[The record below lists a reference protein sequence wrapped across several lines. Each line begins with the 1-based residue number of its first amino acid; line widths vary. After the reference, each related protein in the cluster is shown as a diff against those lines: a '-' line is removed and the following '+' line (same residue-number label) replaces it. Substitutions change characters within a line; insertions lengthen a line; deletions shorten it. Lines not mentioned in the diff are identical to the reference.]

1 MYITYSLKKNFFN
14 FFLIFINGKV
24 KVFSLSAI
32 NFQD

>member
-1 MYITYSLKKNFFN
+1 LLPFVVFVVFG